1 MTFSHVRGRYRLLS
15 EYDTKICTAVFIM
28 VVVCIAVGYIAYI
41 MGYKDAMHLA
51 SQMLDE
57 AFDKKFSKAKVVVK
71 KDDRIIECNGMAV
84 PIVCGQCMFG
94 HVNVEGEKYTVEC
107 FAPDFDMIPVIGL
120 RKPNDK

>member
-1 MTFSHVRGRYRLLS
+1 MLS
-15 EYDTKICTAVFIM
+15 EYDANICVAVIIAVSIM

-41 MGYKDAMHLA
+41 MGYKDAMQRA

-57 AFDKKFSKAKVVVK
+57 AFEKKFGEAKVVVK

-84 PIVCGQCMFG
+84 PLVCKQCMFA
-94 HVNVEGEKYTVEC
+94 HVHVEGEKYTVEC